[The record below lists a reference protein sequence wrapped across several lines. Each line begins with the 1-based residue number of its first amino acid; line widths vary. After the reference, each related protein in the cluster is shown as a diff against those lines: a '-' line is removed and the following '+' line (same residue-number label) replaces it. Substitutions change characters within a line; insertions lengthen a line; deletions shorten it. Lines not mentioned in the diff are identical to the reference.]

1 MEDGQLKTVSKPS
14 ITARTSDNGRR
25 YYTVKWD
32 EPVNTDEI
40 RFGIGRTNSYIRKV
54 IISEVHFYYYD
65 SLENDIK
72 ALYQDEMH
80 TILKDTVT
88 ESTLDE
94 LQARLDTKNNGE
106 LHPDHQILQLEL
118 DTAREILQNSGL
130 GESVVIHTGITAM
143 KDGSRLG
150 FSGLNSWQPLGVTA
164 YAGEQLIIYVGHN
177 TKKIGENTNLQLVA
191 TQYHAE
197 AGAMFRSVTTLI
209 VGRNEVSIP
218 QIQTLDVE

>member
-1 MEDGQLKTVSKPS
+1 
-14 ITARTSDNGRR
+14 
-25 YYTVKWD
+25 
-32 EPVNTDEI
+32 
-40 RFGIGRTNSYIRKV
+40 
-54 IISEVHFYYYD
+54 
-65 SLENDIK
+65 
-72 ALYQDEMH
+72 MH

-94 LQARLDTKNNGE
+94 LQARLDTQNNGE

-197 AGAMFRSVTTLI
+197 AGAMFRSVTTLK

-218 QIQTLDVE
+218 QIQTLDVEQRGTSGSCSRIYRSTGSICCFHQHTARGAPCVTNRRYGSLRI